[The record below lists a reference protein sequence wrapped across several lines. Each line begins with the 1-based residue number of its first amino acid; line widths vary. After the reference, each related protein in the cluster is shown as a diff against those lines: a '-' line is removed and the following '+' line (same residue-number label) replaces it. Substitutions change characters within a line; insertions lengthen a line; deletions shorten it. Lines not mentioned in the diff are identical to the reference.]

1 MEETKEAK
9 KNKSTVL
16 EWIRDI
22 MIALIVGF
30 LLLQLVKPTIVLE
43 HSMEPTLQPDNYIF
57 LSRQSY
63 RLHEPERGDIIVFK
77 SDLLLENGKKKL
89 LIKRIIGLPGD
100 QISISQGKVN
110 INGQAIEESYTMDG
124 FTEGDMAAVT
134 VPEKSVFVMGDNRQH
149 SIDSRNPA
157 VGFVEDSRIVG
168 KAFLR
173 LYPFNE
179 IRFLSNEWK
188 EKDQ

>member
-1 MEETKEAK
+1 
-9 KNKSTVL
+9 
-16 EWIRDI
+16 
-22 MIALIVGF
+22 
-30 LLLQLVKPTIVLE
+30 
-43 HSMEPTLQPDNYIF
+43 MEPTLQPDNYIF

-63 RLHEPERGDIIVFK
+63 RLHEPERGDIVVFK

>member
-30 LLLQLVKPTIVLE
+30 LILQLVKPTIVLE

-63 RLHEPERGDIIVFK
+63 RLHEPERGDIVVFK